1 MKRNNE
7 LSIVKRLPSVSETE
21 AVAKSL
27 ATLLREGDLLLL
39 TGAIGAGK
47 TTFIQFLAKYLGV
60 KENVTS
66 PSFVLHTIY
75 ESGRVP
81 LSHVDLYRLN
91 SDAEVENLGFEDFYD
106 TSITVVEWADRYS
119 CFLPPYL
126 RLDFE
131 YGETENERILTL
143 TTIGKEWS
151 ARPIIIE

>member
-1 MKRNNE
+1 MKTNNE
-7 LSIVKRLPSVSETE
+7 SSIVKRLNSVLETE
-21 AVAKSL
+21 VVAKHL
-27 ATLLREGDLLLL
+27 APLLNEGDLLLL

-91 SDAEVENLGFEDFYD
+91 SDTEVESLGFEDFYD

-119 CFLPPYL
+119 CFLSPYL

-131 YGETENERILTL
+131 YGENENERILTI
-143 TTIGKEWS
+143 TPVGKEWS
-151 ARPIIIE
+151 TRPISFE

>member
-1 MKRNNE
+1 MKTNYE
-7 LSIVKRLPSVSETE
+7 SSIVKRLTSVSETE
-21 AVAKSL
+21 AAAKCL
-27 ATLLREGDLLLL
+27 APLLKEGDLLLL

-75 ESGRVP
+75 ESEKVP

-91 SDAEVENLGFEDFYD
+91 SNSEVENLGFEDFYD

-131 YGETENERILTL
+131 YGDNENERILTI
-143 TTIGKEWS
+143 TPVGEEWS
-151 ARPIIIE
+151 MRPISFE